1 MPPYALSDLIY
12 LMSRLR
18 DPADGC
24 PWDLKQT
31 YASITKHTLEE
42 VYEVIDA
49 IERNDVV
56 QLRDE
61 LGDLL
66 FQIVFY
72 AQLAGEQGIFD
83 FAAVADGITQKLLR
97 RHPHV
102 FPDGTLLSRRQNTEL
117 TDAAIKAQWEQLKSQ
132 ERNDKGQPQILA
144 DIPVALPALL
154 RAEKLQKRVAA
165 LGMDFADAKAAIAGL
180 KAEINELE
188 AALAGEPSD
197 AIADELGD
205 VLFSLVNVARHLK
218 LDSEQC
224 LRAANG
230 KFSRRVVAMDGLI
243 TQRQAQWADCDAEV
257 FAALWQEAKQIDDT
271 NSSQIDAG

>member
-12 LMSRLR
+12 LMARLR
-18 DPADGC
+18 DPLDGC
-24 PWDLKQT
+24 PWDLKQNFS
-31 YASITKHTLEE
+31 SITKHTLEE

-49 IERNDVV
+49 IEREDLP

-72 AQLAGEQGIFD
+72 CQLASEQGAFD
-83 FAAVADGITQKLLR
+83 LSGVVDGITQKLLR

-102 FPDGTLLSRRQNTEL
+102 FPQGTLESRRSSGEL

-132 ERNDKGQPQILA
+132 ERSEKGQPQVLA
-144 DIPVALPALL
+144 DIPVALPGLI

-165 LGMDFADAKAAIAGL
+165 LGMDFVDAQSAIAGL

-188 AALAGEPSD
+188 AALASEHSD
-197 AIADELGD
+197 AVADELGD
-205 VLFSLVNVARHLK
+205 VLFSLVNVARHVK
-218 LDSEQC
+218 LDAEQC
-224 LRAANG
+224 LRAANN
-230 KFSRRVVAMDGLI
+230 KFSRRVVAMDKLI
-243 TQRQAQWADCDAEV
+243 AERQANWADFDAEAYAV
-257 FAALWQEAKQIDDT
+257 LWQQAKGLCD
-271 NSSQIDAG
+271 